1 MIAVLL
7 QLLISGVLL
16 GGIYAVLSIG
26 LTLIFGVL
34 EIINFAHGEFL
45 MVSMYLT
52 YWIFVLFGLDPYLSL
67 VIVMPIMFLFGLAIE
82 KGIIERVIDSPPINQ
97 IFVTIG
103 IGLVLQNLALIAF
116 KSNFRTVATSYS
128 SSSFVLSDLM
138 FSVPR
143 VLTFGLSIAI
153 IIILFQFLK
162 RTYTG
167 QSIMAL
173 AQERTAAMLMGI
185 DVKRTYAIA
194 FAIGTALVGAA
205 GAMLMPIYYV
215 FPSVGTLFVL
225 VAFVV
230 VILGG
235 YNSLIGSVI
244 GGLIIGLVETFSGYF
259 VSVHLKEAIYFGI
272 FILILL
278 FRPSGLFGRK

>member
-1 MIAVLL
+1 MIATLL
-7 QLLISGVLL
+7 QLIVNGILL
-16 GGIYAVLSIG
+16 GGIYAVLSVG
-26 LTLIFGVL
+26 LTVIFGVL
-34 EIINFAHGEFL
+34 EIVNFAHGEFL
-45 MVSMYLT
+45 MVGMYLT
-52 YWIFVLFGLDPYLSL
+52 YWLFYFFGMDPYLSL
-67 VIVMPIMFLFGLAIE
+67 IIVIPVTFLIGLAIE
-82 KGIIERVIDSPPINQ
+82 KGIIQKILDAPPINQ

-116 KSNFRTVATSYS
+116 KSNFRTVATAYGSKS
-128 SSSFVLSDLM
+128 IVIGDIM

-143 VLTFGLSIAI
+143 VITFVLSMVLVTALI
-153 IIILFQFLK
+153 QFFK

-194 FAIGTALVGAA
+194 FAIGIATVGAA
-205 GAMLMPIYYV
+205 GSMLMPMYYV

-235 YNSLIGSVI
+235 YNSLIGSLV

-259 VSVHLKEAIYFGI
+259 ISVHLKEAIYFGI

-278 FRPSGLFGRK
+278 FKPTGLFGRN